1 MKLYLKQKLF
11 SWGDK
16 FHLYDENGD
25 VSYTVEGEVF
35 TLAKKLHV
43 LDVLQNEAAY
53 IHQEFWSFLPRFYI
67 TKPDGEEYEV
77 VKEFTFLHPCYTVS
91 GLNWTV
97 EGDFWAHDYEVI
109 ENGRTVVD
117 VSKAW
122 FSWGDA
128 YEIDIDD
135 SVDEITALCVV
146 LVIDAVLA
154 AEAAAAAS

>member
-1 MKLYLKQKLF
+1 M
-11 SWGDK
+11 
-16 FHLYDENGD
+16 
-25 VSYTVEGEVF
+25 
-35 TLAKKLHV
+35 
-43 LDVLQNEAAY
+43 
-53 IHQEFWSFLPRFYI
+53 
-67 TKPDGEEYEV
+67 
-77 VKEFTFLHPCYTVS
+77 
-91 GLNWTV
+91 

-146 LVIDAVLA
+146 LVIDAVIA